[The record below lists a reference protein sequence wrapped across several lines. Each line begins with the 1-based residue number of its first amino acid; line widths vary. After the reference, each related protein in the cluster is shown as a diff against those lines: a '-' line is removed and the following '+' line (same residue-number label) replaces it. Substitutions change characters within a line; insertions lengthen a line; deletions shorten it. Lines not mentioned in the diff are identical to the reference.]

1 MKKKI
6 YSLFLVVCVIFF
18 VAFLYFEVFMF
29 PIKYKDI
36 VVGVS
41 KKYDLEPALVYAVIK
56 AESDFEKDAS
66 SSAGAL
72 GLMQILPSTAKW
84 IAEEKDEAFKKEN
97 LFSAEVNIEYGC
109 FYLRYLFDKFDDLDI
124 VVCAYNAG
132 ETKVREWVVDGKLVE
147 NRIDYAETMGY
158 LRKVR
163 RFYKIY
169 KNKELLV

>member
-18 VAFLYFEVFMF
+18 VAFLYFELFMF

-41 KKYDLEPALVYAVIK
+41 EKYDLEPALVYAVIK
-56 AESDFEKDAS
+56 AESDFEKDVS
-66 SSAGAL
+66 SSVGAL

-163 RFYKIY
+163 KFYKIY

>member
-18 VAFLYFEVFMF
+18 VAFLYFELFMF

-41 KKYDLEPALVYAVIK
+41 EKYDLEPALVYAVIK

-66 SSAGAL
+66 SSVGAL

-84 IAEEKDEAFKKEN
+84 IAEEKDEMFEKEN
-97 LFSAEVNIEYGC
+97 LFSAEINIEYGC

-132 ETKVREWVVDGKLVE
+132 ETKVRDWIENGKLVE

>member
-18 VAFLYFEVFMF
+18 VAFLYFELFMF

-66 SSAGAL
+66 SSVGAL

-132 ETKVREWVVDGKLVE
+132 ETKVRDWIENGKLVE

>member
-18 VAFLYFEVFMF
+18 VAFLYFELFMF

-41 KKYDLEPALVYAVIK
+41 EKYDLEPALVYAVIK

-66 SSAGAL
+66 SSVGAL

-132 ETKVREWVVDGKLVE
+132 ETKVRDWIENGKLVE